1 MTRHPTIDVHA
12 HILSAETIAL
22 LAREVPRLGVHLRD
36 SDGEF
41 AVLEVA
47 GRRYHPFPR
56 GAWHLGRPFQ
66 DKGAAA
72 LHAQALSN
80 PPQPSLYGPEPDVTA
95 AASRLQNEQI
105 ARTVAAHPDRRL
117 GLATLPMQAPELA
130 AAELTHA

>member
-47 GRRYHPFPR
+47 GRRSPPFPR
-56 GAWHLGRPFQ
+56 GAWDLGRRFQ
-66 DKGAAA
+66 AMAAA
-72 LHAQALSN
+72 GVDAQVLSN
-80 PPQPSLYGPEPDVTA
+80 TPQPFLYGQEPDVTA

-105 ARTVAAHPDRRL
+105 ARTV
-117 GLATLPMQAPELA
+117 
-130 AAELTHA
+130 